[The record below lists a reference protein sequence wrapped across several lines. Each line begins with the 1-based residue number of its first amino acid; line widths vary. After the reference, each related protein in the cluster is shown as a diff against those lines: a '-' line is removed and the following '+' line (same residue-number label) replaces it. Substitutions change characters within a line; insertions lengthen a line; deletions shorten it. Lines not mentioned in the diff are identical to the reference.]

1 MFIAGWSMTE
11 KTVFGLLTVTRT
23 FVESRRKC
31 PVKRWFLSVSIFE
44 GGEKMT
50 NYELMMELTC
60 DGDCDRCMFGLM
72 GDCHLQCTHIEE
84 PDEEIEE

>member
-1 MFIAGWSMTE
+1 MLFMIASLVDLDF
-11 KTVFGLLTVTRT
+11 K
-23 FVESRRKC
+23 K
-31 PVKRWFLSVSIFE
+31 
-44 GGEKMT
+44 GEKMT

-60 DGDCDRCMFGLM
+60 NGDCDRCMFGLM